1 MSENETI
8 THEELEKQ
16 VEEAYKEREKL
27 FKPPEQ
33 MIIASKVKIVDEEAR
48 KLFPEL
54 ARDLE
59 VNGLINDVCIDE
71 DGFPHDGLK
80 RIRLL
85 GLEQIKALGKL
96 KIVPRDSKCENIP
109 LTKKARIQ
117 HLKWSYE
124 YFLQNAKLSQNATI
138 YGKKIADILAERY
151 GIHRATV
158 YRWIKNNFTESTQV
172 RKPKEQKPKGKC
184 NVCDYPRQV
193 QNLEE
198 QLARIREQYNKAIS
212 NIEEVVAS
220 DEFKLSRAISIFL
233 QRHPNRE
240 FTSDGKIVE
249 KIS

>member
-1 MSENETI
+1 MGMSENETI
-8 THEELEKQ
+8 TYEELEKQ
-16 VEEAYKEREKL
+16 VEEAYKERERL
-27 FKPPEQ
+27 FRSAEQ
-33 MIIASKVKIVDEEAR
+33 MTEQTTMKVKIVDEEAR

-124 YFLQNAKLSQNATI
+124 YFSQNAKF
-138 YGKKIADILAERY
+138 GDKVKIADILAKRY

-158 YRWIKNNFTESTQV
+158 YRWIQNNFTESTQV
-172 RKPKEQKPKGKC
+172 RKSKEQKPKGKC

-198 QLARIREQYNKAIS
+198 QLARVREQYKKALES
-212 NIEEVVAS
+212 MEEIIAT

-233 QRHPNRE
+233 EKHPNRE

-249 KIS
+249 KLS